1 MPEKCYRM
9 DCPRWP
15 ARPPG
20 FSWFAYMDVA
30 APRKGVAGL
39 TVLGGIEK
47 PVVAKTPDGPLVIV
61 DNGFH
66 WFQFAPQSE
75 RWWLTAM
82 FDAAKRLIQFYFD
95 ITFENHILPG
105 GESWCRDAYL
115 DVVVD
120 PDGRARLL
128 DEDELAAALAAGTVT
143 RRMHDQ
149 ARADAALVAA
159 QFAGRAGELETW
171 CRRYLEA
178 LLPHV

>member
-1 MPEKCYRM
+1 M
-9 DCPRWP
+9 
-15 ARPPG
+15 
-20 FSWFAYMDVA
+20 
-30 APRKGVAGL
+30 
-39 TVLGGIEK
+39 
-47 PVVAKTPDGPLVIV
+47 IV

-115 DVVVD
+115 DVVID

-128 DEDELAAALAAGTVT
+128 DEDELAAALAAGRRHAPYARSGT
-143 RRMHDQ
+143 RRRGIGRGAVYR
-149 ARADAALVAA
+149 ARRRIGDMVPRISGSAAAA
-159 QFAGRAGELETW
+159 CMTAAVGRRFPAEI
-171 CRRYLEA
+171 
-178 LLPHV
+178 

>member
-1 MPEKCYRM
+1 M
-9 DCPRWP
+9 
-15 ARPPG
+15 
-20 FSWFAYMDVA
+20 
-30 APRKGVAGL
+30 
-39 TVLGGIEK
+39 
-47 PVVAKTPDGPLVIV
+47 IV

-115 DVVVD
+115 DVVID

-128 DEDELAAALAAGTVT
+128 DEDELAAALAAGAVT

-149 ARADAALVAA
+149 ARDDAALVAA
-159 QFAGRAGELETW
+159 QFTGRAGELADMVPRISGSAAAACMTAAVG
-171 CRRYLEA
+171 RRFPAEI
-178 LLPHV
+178 